1 MANGSTV
8 TQVYTDGDK
17 KRKAIQEAMGHHRHG
32 VELYIHPIN
41 DQIHQGTLISTPALP
56 FRTISL
62 LTSLDHLK
70 KSHFHCGS
78 TCSLNRS
85 PRPLSYPGPTGLQIS
100 DQQHENNEEHT
111 RHVDQEVRPLQNDEI
126 YLPGTNEK
134 PLPLIRPLLRN
145 SKLFRWF
152 TVNNTFRRLDGSK
165 EVRPLGCALA
175 PIAFAVPGLRF
186 GRHKGFV

>member
-1 MANGSTV
+1 MGT
-8 TQVYTDGDK
+8 K
-17 KRKAIQEAMGHHRHG
+17 KGRPFKRLWDITGIG
-32 VELYIHPIN
+32 YDLYIHPIN

-78 TCSLNRS
+78 TCSLKRS

-111 RHVDQEVRPLQNDEI
+111 RHVDQEVRPLQDDEI
-126 YLPGTNEK
+126 HLPGTNEK

-145 SKLFRWF
+145 SELFCWL
-152 TVNNTFRRLDGSK
+152 TVDNTFRRLNGSK
-165 EVRPLGCALA
+165 EVRPLDCVLA
-175 PIAFAVPGLRF
+175 PMAFAVPGLRF